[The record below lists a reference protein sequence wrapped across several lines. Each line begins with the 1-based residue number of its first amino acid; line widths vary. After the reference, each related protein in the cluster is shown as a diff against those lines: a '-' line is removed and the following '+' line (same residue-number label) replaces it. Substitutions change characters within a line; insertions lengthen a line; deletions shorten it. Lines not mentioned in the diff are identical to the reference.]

1 MAAAGENDDHAA
13 PLGVCDCACV
23 CGARGV
29 RGVRGVRS
37 VPGVCV
43 TNTPPF
49 SVSTSP
55 PGEAPTVEE
64 NVNAVTVAAGVAA
77 IMHREAQDPSLTSA
91 PSTLA
96 SNLGA
101 VADVVD
107 RIQRQRAEEG
117 RPDYGVKVELQCC
130 DQSCVLTLMGTN
142 PLLFRRLREQRE
154 FHQQRLGSATSDA
167 GAIPLRNPN
176 TGKDTM
182 FGHTAAGKVDP
193 SR

>member
-1 MAAAGENDDHAA
+1 MAHGHILAGQTYGTYGWSHVAE
-13 PLGVCDCACV
+13 
-23 CGARGV
+23 
-29 RGVRGVRS
+29 
-37 VPGVCV
+37 PGEKV
-43 TNTPPF
+43 TWLSGMAYLVWLNTP
-49 SVSTSP
+49 
-55 PGEAPTVEE
+55 
-64 NVNAVTVAAGVAA
+64 
-77 IMHREAQDPSLTSA
+77 ICCIH
-91 PSTLA
+91 
-96 SNLGA
+96 